1 MLKEPTERQVRA
13 IGTDEDADNFEY
25 SWAGNDAEPCAR
37 GAESGATYNSLTMV
51 EQD

>member
-13 IGTDEDADNFEY
+13 IGTDEDAADFEY
-25 SWAGNDAEPCAR
+25 SWAGNEAEPCAR
-37 GAESGATYNSLTMV
+37 GTDAGATYNSVNMI